1 MTTVIDVD
9 CHFDVP
15 IAPGEH
21 PLAAYSE
28 QLPPLDAF
36 IADSLTGDLLHQT
49 PEPSRPRAAELTP
62 YLPDENTSSAEQA
75 TRPGEFAPRF
85 PLLSPADRVAWLD
98 QVGIDHAFVNPGGY
112 GFLLPYVG
120 NDPEAVR
127 RCNDFMADRLSGYT
141 DRLVPVAL
149 VDWTD
154 TDSSIAELARMRAKG
169 SRAFW
174 ARAEPLDAVSPGH
187 PAMDPLWAAATDLG
201 MIAILHVGNVPT
213 RFDGGWADMGWER
226 PGSTGTGGF
235 FRFANSF
242 RHQAA
247 EMMIGALV
255 YGGVFGRHPNLTVL
269 TEELHVAWLPEF
281 AARVASLDI
290 AGPWPFELA
299 PSEML
304 RSNVRATPLIGLG
317 DGNVLDG
324 IFTDFSDMLVFS
336 SDYPHGEGN
345 PDPIELYEPQLSALD
360 PELRSQFLG
369 ENIAACLARMGDPLD
384 R

>member
-1 MTTVIDVD
+1 
-9 CHFDVP
+9 
-15 IAPGEH
+15 
-21 PLAAYSE
+21 
-28 QLPPLDAF
+28 
-36 IADSLTGDLLHQT
+36 
-49 PEPSRPRAAELTP
+49 
-62 YLPDENTSSAEQA
+62 
-75 TRPGEFAPRF
+75 
-85 PLLSPADRVAWLD
+85 
-98 QVGIDHAFVNPGGY
+98 
-112 GFLLPYVG
+112 
-120 NDPEAVR
+120 
-127 RCNDFMADRLSGYT
+127 
-141 DRLVPVAL
+141 
-149 VDWTD
+149 
-154 TDSSIAELARMRAKG
+154 
-169 SRAFW
+169 
-174 ARAEPLDAVSPGH
+174 
-187 PAMDPLWAAATDLG
+187 MDPLWAAATDLG